1 MQIILLDKISKL
13 GNMGEVVRVRD
24 GYARNFLI
32 PNGLAKRA
40 TQIAVAEFE
49 SRRNE
54 LEKLAEKKLLEAKK
68 IGEILKGKIVKIS
81 QKAGV
86 DGRLFGSVTGQDV
99 VDEIKKEGIEITK
112 SQIFFKDGPI
122 KALGEHIVLITVH
135 SEVTVEF
142 AVNVSSDVQEENS

>member
-13 GNMGEVVRVRD
+13 GNLGEVVRVRD

-32 PNGLAKRA
+32 PNGLARRA

-54 LEKLAEKKLLEAKK
+54 LEKLAEVKLLEAKK
-68 IGEILKGKIVKIS
+68 TGEALAGKTVNIS

-86 DGRLFGSVTGQDV
+86 DGRLFGSVTGQDI
-99 VDEIKKEGIEITK
+99 VDNITK
-112 SQIFFKDGPI
+112 DGTSITKTQVSFKDGPI
-122 KALGEHIVLITVH
+122 KTLGEHIVQVSVH
-135 SEVTVEF
+135 SEVMVELI
-142 AVNVSSDVQEENS
+142 VNVTSETKVENS